1 MKIKQIK
8 TFTFDELTDLAKDR
22 ALNQFRYVNVEYF
35 DWYHSVYYDAER
47 IGIKITGF
55 DIDRG
60 SYCTG
65 KFLSTHWSIDVA
77 NKIMEEHGED
87 CETYKI
93 AEKFLQD
100 YNNLPDYEDDILAE
114 IQEVSELEGEFL
126 NDILEEYL
134 TILKNEFEYHTS
146 DDAVS
151 EWILNNDYIF
161 DEDGN
166 EIEHQLA

>member
-1 MKIKQIK
+1 MKTKQIK
-8 TFTFDELTDLAKDR
+8 TFSFEELTESAKDR

-35 DWYHSVYYDAER
+35 EWYHNVYYDAER

-77 NKIMEEHGED
+77 NKIMEEHGKD

-100 YNNLPDYEDDILAE
+100 YHNLSEED
-114 IQEVSELEGEFL
+114 EVTELDDEFL
-126 NDILEEYL
+126 KNILEEYL
-134 TILKNEFEYHTS
+134 TMLKNEFEYHTS
-146 DDAVS
+146 DDAIS
-151 EWILNNDYIF
+151 EWIIGNDIVF
-161 DEDGN
+161 DESGK
-166 EIEHQLA
+166 EIKHELA

>member
-1 MKIKQIK
+1 MKTKQIK
-8 TFTFDELTDLAKDR
+8 TFSFEELTESAKDR

-35 DWYHSVYYDAER
+35 EWYHNVYYDAER

-55 DIDRG
+55 DLDRG

-77 NKIMEEHGED
+77 NKIMEEHGKD

-100 YNNLPDYEDDILAE
+100 YYNLSEDD
-114 IQEVSELEGEFL
+114 EVTELDDEFL
-126 NDILEEYL
+126 NNILEEYL
-134 TILKNEFEYHTS
+134 TMLKNEFEYHTS
-146 DDAVS
+146 DDAIS
-151 EWILNNDYIF
+151 EWIIGNDIVF
-161 DEDGN
+161 DESGK
-166 EIEHQLA
+166 EIKHELI